1 MIDTIIA
8 VDENDNVLG
17 DFFYSC
23 YLDLND
29 CFVANGI
36 NANLI
41 KSNSLNDLS
50 ISLRIE
56 NKTRFIFIAYTHGGQ
71 SELTAN
77 GSYQYISNTINIDK
91 FKNSFFYTCSC
102 YTGKELGRHLI
113 DNGCL
118 GFVGYNNKF
127 TVWDFYRSPFVECAN
142 YGLKLFVEGFR
153 TDDLYTKMKDKYT
166 EHIDNYNNDMFGAAM
181 LVANR
186 NALVKIGQNI
196 CIQDLLTNNSLK

>member
-8 VDENDNVLG
+8 VDENDNILG

-23 YLDLND
+23 YEDLND
-29 CFVANGI
+29 CFIANSI
-36 NANLI
+36 VVNLL
-41 KSNSLNDLS
+41 KSNRLNDLS
-50 ISLRIE
+50 ISLTME
-56 NKTRFIFIAYTHGGQ
+56 NMLNFIFVAYSHGGK

-77 GSYQYISNTINIDK
+77 GTSQYISNTINIDK

-102 YTGKELGRHLI
+102 YTGKELGVNLI

-118 GFVGYNNKF
+118 GFIGYNNKF

-142 YGLKLFVEGFR
+142 YGLKLFVEGLKI
-153 TDDLYTKMKDKYT
+153 DDLYRKMKDKYT
-166 EHIDNYNNDMFGAAM
+166 EHIDNYNNDIFGAAM

-196 CIQDLLTNNSLK
+196 CIQDLLANN